1 MLKIKFM
8 YRDELSYPNWNE
20 QECICNSLEE
30 CKEWYGLG
38 TDCEYKII
46 SIEEVK

>member
-1 MLKIKFM
+1 MLHIKFE

-20 QECICNSLEE
+20 QECIVRSV
-30 CKEWYGLG
+30 KERKELYGLG
-38 TDCEYKII
+38 TDCEDRII